1 MVVSIYQRSIR
12 CMALMIT
19 LGCVSFTGYAKN
31 TVDGFIQKAGT
42 ARLTGSVISSPC
54 TIVMKS
60 RYQAVNITPL
70 TLTLLSESVNRD
82 KYRQPFEI
90 ELQGCSSHF
99 SSVDSKTWII
109 RFDGIRTENIDAF
122 ELQGPSRGLG
132 VSLHDNTMKLLT
144 PGTSYQLYN
153 SMLLTDKSGKSLFL
167 RYFLKPELTGL
178 PVQAGSYQGLI
189 RFSIDYK

>member
-12 CMALMIT
+12 GMALMIT
-19 LGCVSFTGYAKN
+19 LGCVSSAGYAKN
-31 TVDGFIQKAGT
+31 TEDAFQHKTGT
-42 ARLTGSVISSPC
+42 ASLTGSVISSPC
-54 TIVMKS
+54 TIVMKNQ
-60 RYQAVNITPL
+60 YQSVNIAPL
-70 TLTLLSESVNRD
+70 TLSLLSESINRD

-90 ELQGCSSHF
+90 ELQGCSSRF

-109 RFDGIRTENIDAF
+109 RFDGIRAENIDSF

-132 VSLHDNTMKLLT
+132 VSLHDNAMKPLT
-144 PGTSYQLYN
+144 PGTNYPLHN
-153 SMLLTDKSGKSLFL
+153 NMLLMDKSGKSLFL

>member
-1 MVVSIYQRSIR
+1 MSMYQRSI
-12 CMALMIT
+12 CYVTMMIT
-19 LGCVSFTGYAKN
+19 LGCVSSAGYAKN
-31 TVDGFIQKAGT
+31 TQDTFRQKTGT
-42 ARLTGSVISSPC
+42 TRLAGSVISSPC
-54 TIVMKS
+54 TIVMKD

-70 TLTLLSESVNRD
+70 TLSLLSESVNRD

-90 ELQGCSSHF
+90 ELQGCSSRF

-109 RFDGIRTENIDAF
+109 RFDGIRAENTDSF

-132 VSLHDNTMKLLT
+132 VSLHDNAMKLLT
-144 PGTSYQLYN
+144 PGTNYPLHN
-153 SMLLTDKSGKSLFL
+153 NMLLTDKSGNSLFL

-178 PVQAGSYQGLI
+178 PIQAGSYQGLI